1 MKYADEKIIFFR
13 IIITQIYNWIFC
25 MIMQTM
31 QNIKGLIYVNLF
43 YLWFFANSER
53 RTHRCDNNGAQCKRL
68 N

>member
-31 QNIKGLIYVNLF
+31 QNNTWLIHVDLF
-43 YLWFFANSER
+43 YLWLFTNSER
-53 RTHRCDNNGAQCKRL
+53 RAH
-68 N
+68 